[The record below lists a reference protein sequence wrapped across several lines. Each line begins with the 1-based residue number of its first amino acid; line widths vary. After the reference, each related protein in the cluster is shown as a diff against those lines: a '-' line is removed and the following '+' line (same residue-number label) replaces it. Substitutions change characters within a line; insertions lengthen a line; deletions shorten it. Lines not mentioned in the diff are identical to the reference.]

1 MKHFCTDFI
10 ALAYEKTCYVSKIED
25 VYMTDQ
31 DVEVVCVEN
40 CWMLE
45 GDLGGQ

>member
-1 MKHFCTDFI
+1 
-10 ALAYEKTCYVSKIED
+10 
-25 VYMTDQ
+25 MTDQ